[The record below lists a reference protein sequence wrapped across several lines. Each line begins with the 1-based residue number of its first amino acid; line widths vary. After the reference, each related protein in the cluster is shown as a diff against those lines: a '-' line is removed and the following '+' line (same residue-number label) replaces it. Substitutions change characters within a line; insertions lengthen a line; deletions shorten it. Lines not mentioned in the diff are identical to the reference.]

1 MKIDSNVK
9 ACPEIPLMIEV
20 TLAPRLLSMTD
31 LMEGRLL
38 NSLQQKLRMIT
49 EMTIEMLLHDSHLIR
64 SGPRSENLWVT
75 RVSYDQ
81 RLIFR
86 RTGIASI
93 EAIDIV
99 SHEDLNKFV
108 GMKP

>member
-1 MKIDSNVK
+1 
-9 ACPEIPLMIEV
+9 MIEV
-20 TLAPRLLSMTD
+20 TLTPRLQSMTD
-31 LMEGRLL
+31 LMEERLL

-49 EMTIEMLLHDSHLIR
+49 EMTIEMLLRDSHVIR
-64 SGPRSENLWVT
+64 NVPRSEDLWVT
-75 RVSYDQ
+75 RVSYDK

-99 SHEDLNKFV
+99 SHEDLKKFV

>member
-1 MKIDSNVK
+1 
-9 ACPEIPLMIEV
+9 MIEV
-20 TLAPRLLSMTD
+20 TLTPRLQSMTD
-31 LMEGRLL
+31 LMEERLL

-49 EMTIEMLLHDSHLIR
+49 EMTIEMLLRDSHVIR
-64 SGPRSENLWVT
+64 NVPRSEDLWVT
-75 RVSYDQ
+75 RISYDK

-99 SHEDLNKFV
+99 SHEDLKKFV